1 MDHAR
6 IDSQYTNLFKFIYGN
21 ATFQVKIDEDTSTN
35 KIQIRRGVRQGDT
48 ISPKLFTL
56 AMEDIFKTLQW
67 ENKGIRIDGNYLNHL
82 RFADDIVIISS
93 NLKELK
99 GMLEELKTA
108 SKVAG
113 LKMNI
118 GKIKFMSLEGESS
131 LSIDSQI
138 IEKVNRRN
146 IFT

>member
-1 MDHAR
+1 
-6 IDSQYTNLFKFIYGN
+6 
-21 ATFQVKIDEDTSTN
+21 
-35 KIQIRRGVRQGDT
+35 
-48 ISPKLFTL
+48 
-56 AMEDIFKTLQW
+56 
-67 ENKGIRIDGNYLNHL
+67 
-82 RFADDIVIISS
+82 
-93 NLKELK
+93 
-99 GMLEELKTA
+99 MLEELKTA